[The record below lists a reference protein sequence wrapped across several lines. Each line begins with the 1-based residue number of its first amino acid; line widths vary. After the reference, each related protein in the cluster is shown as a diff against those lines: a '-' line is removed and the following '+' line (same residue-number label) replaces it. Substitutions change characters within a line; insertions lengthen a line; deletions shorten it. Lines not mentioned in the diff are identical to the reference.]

1 MPSDHRTRLAGRFAT
16 PHRSEAGAEYLR
28 KLEESLRYWYSAAE
42 TKAQVVLTLNGVFL
56 AFLTGSVL
64 TSGDKAAKTVTV
76 FGPETW
82 AFVAG
87 LAAGIAGA
95 IFCAIRCLVA
105 RGCRSKDINKT
116 FAQYEVDPE
125 QGDTY
130 IPEVSVFF
138 AYLAQLRPEHFVK
151 QMRAIGPQFV
161 VQALATDN
169 ILWSKSILAKHRWVN
184 LAFSLTGI
192 ALGFFLCVGVSYLIR
207 VSLGT

>member
-1 MPSDHRTRLAGRFAT
+1 MPRDHRTGLVGRVAT
-16 PHRSEAGAEYLR
+16 PDRPETAVEYLR

-42 TKAQVVLTLNGVFL
+42 MKAQVALTRNGVFL

-64 TSGDKAAKTVTV
+64 TSGDKAATTVAV

-95 IFCAIRCLVA
+95 IFAAVRCLVA

-116 FAQYEVDPE
+116 FAHYDVDPE
-125 QGDTY
+125 RGDTY
-130 IPEVSVFF
+130 SPEVSVFF
-138 AYLAQLRPEHFVK
+138 AYLAELRPEHFVK

-161 VQALATDN
+161 VQALATDHV
-169 ILWSKSILAKHRWVN
+169 LWSRYILAKHRWVN
-184 LAFSLTGI
+184 LAFSLTGV

-207 VSLGT
+207 VSLST